1 MIHRPSL
8 ALAAVLLALSASAQA
23 HRPWLLPSASEVDG
37 KEPWVTVD
45 AAVSENLFDADT
57 VAIKL
62 DNLAITGP
70 DGQPVKPEAV
80 FHGKLRASAE
90 VKLSQPG
97 TYKFSLQNTS
107 AMASY
112 TVNGESKRWRG
123 PASELDKALPAQAE
137 GVQVLRTVQ
146 RLETYVSAN
155 ANTDKTLAAS
165 GAGLEL
171 LPLSHPGDLRVGERA
186 RFRVLLNGQPLAN
199 QEVAIVPGG
208 VRQRGVLKDFA
219 ATSDAKGEF
228 SVNWPFAQMYWLQA
242 SYPPRAPAPAAGQPR
257 PPMPAER
264 FVTAITVEAQQP

>member
-123 PASELDKALPAQAE
+123 AASELDKALPAQAE
-137 GVQVLRTVQ
+137 GVQVSRTVQ

-228 SVNWPFAQMYWLQA
+228 SVNWPLAQMYWLQA